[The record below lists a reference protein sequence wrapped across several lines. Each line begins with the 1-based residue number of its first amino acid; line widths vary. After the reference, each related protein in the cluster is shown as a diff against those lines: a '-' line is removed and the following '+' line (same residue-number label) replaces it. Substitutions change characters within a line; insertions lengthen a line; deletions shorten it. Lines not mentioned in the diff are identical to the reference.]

1 METPDPRKHKGL
13 GIASFVITVVSF
25 VLVLLAVVI
34 AGVVTMAHKATPEI
48 NTIIGLFLFIVWLLD
63 LIGIGLGIAGALD
76 RTSKKV
82 FPILGIVI
90 GAAVL
95 LGSAAIVAIGFAVRA

>member
-1 METPDPRKHKGL
+1 MESPDPRKHKGL
-13 GIASFVITVVSF
+13 GIASFVITVV
-25 VLVLLAVVI
+25 
-34 AGVVTMAHKATPEI
+34 
-48 NTIIGLFLFIVWLLD
+48 
-63 LIGIGLGIAGALD
+63 D